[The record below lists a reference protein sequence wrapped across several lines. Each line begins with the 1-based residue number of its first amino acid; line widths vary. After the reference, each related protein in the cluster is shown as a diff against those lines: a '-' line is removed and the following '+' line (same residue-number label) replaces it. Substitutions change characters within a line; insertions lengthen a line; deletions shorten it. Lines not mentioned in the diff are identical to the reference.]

1 LTANLHRRVA
11 SVAALEPLAVRIL
24 PGVGAAVLVVALGLS
39 GGGYLARP
47 WRISTI
53 AVLALAA
60 AALVGRA
67 RIALGRLDWCFLG
80 AFTVVLGWTAAS
92 ALWWSED
99 PTTSWLEAER
109 IVLYLACIFA
119 VLVAT
124 ERATV
129 PILLVGIVAGVT
141 TVSTYGLARYFADR
155 GPLDRFQGALLF
167 KPIGY
172 ANGFGIF
179 ATLAIV
185 LAVGLVRAY
194 PTKFSVITG
203 GVAVVILLVT
213 LYETD
218 SRASWIALTA
228 GVTTTIG
235 FSRRTSAIVWGAIAA
250 VVGVVVLATAFASTD
265 RGLAAHL
272 VGEDRPHY
280 WRVAWKEF
288 ELHPF
293 LGSGPGTFANYWLH
307 YRTIPSFA
315 RDAHNLYL
323 ETLAEAGPLGLLIL
337 LAALAVPLLA
347 LRRAGNPITAA
358 AAGAYVAFLV
368 HAGVDWDWE
377 LPAVTVVGL
386 VAGAVLIVAS
396 RGAESELPPVR
407 RIALLAPIIGFAA
420 LALIRLKTGGSMPFG
435 P

>member
-11 SVAALEPLAVRIL
+11 SVAALEPLVVRIL

-67 RIALGRLDWCFLG
+67 RIAPGRLDWCFLG

-347 LRRAGNPITAA
+347 LRRAQNPIAAA

-396 RGAESELPPVR
+396 RRAESELQPVR